1 MDATLQWSLTD
12 LGDRGVWAVAIKDG
26 RAQLIPGG
34 VADPDTT
41 FTTTS
46 DLWLDIAEGRQEAM
60 TAFMTGK
67 LKVDGDMT
75 LALKVP
81 DLFDTSAD

>member
-1 MDATLQWSLTD
+1 
-12 LGDRGVWAVAIKDG
+12 
-26 RAQLIPGG
+26 
-34 VADPDTT
+34 
-41 FTTTS
+41 
-46 DLWLDIAEGRQEAM
+46 M